1 MLKDVL
7 DRIEARLEA
16 LDMSATAASREAGL
30 TLDAIRNMR
39 RKVQAGDINA
49 GVKSRTID
57 ALAPVLQ
64 TSASWLL
71 TGEGHSQGEER
82 TKGDPV
88 SIIPGA
94 SLITQDKSL
103 PVYAATMG
111 GDGHVIIT
119 FDPIEYVK
127 RPAVLEHVK
136 DGYGV
141 LIVGESMI
149 PAYRPGDTA
158 LVNPRLPPQRDTDVV
173 LFHNPPNDEAEC
185 IIKQLNGFNDQVWHL
200 EQFNP
205 ADTFDEYRKEWP
217 ICHRVVGK
225 YNRR

>member
-7 DRIEARLEA
+7 DRIEARLKA
-16 LDMSATAASREAGL
+16 LGMSATAASREAGL
-30 TLDAIRNMR
+30 SLDAIRNMR

-49 GVKSRTID
+49 GVSSRTID

-71 TGEGHSQGEER
+71 TGEGQGEVR
-82 TKGDPV
+82 TKGDLV

-158 LVNPRLPPQRDTDVV
+158 LINPRLPPQRDTDVV

-205 ADTFDEYRKEWP
+205 ADKFDEYRKEWP

>member
-16 LDMSATAASREAGL
+16 LGMTATGASRQAGL
-30 TLDAIRNMR
+30 SLDAIRNMR
-39 RKVQAGDINA
+39 RKVLAGDINA
-49 GVKSRTID
+49 GVSSRTIE
-57 ALAPVLQ
+57 ALAPVLE
-64 TSASWLL
+64 TTTSWLL
-71 TGEGHSQGEER
+71 TGDAANNER
-82 TKGDPV
+82 IKGDPV
-88 SIIPGA
+88 SIIPGG

-103 PVYAATMG
+103 PVYPAAMG

-158 LVNPRLPPQRDTDVV
+158 LINPRLPPQRETDVV
-173 LFHNPPNDEAEC
+173 LFHTPPNDEAEC
-185 IIKQLNGFNDQVWHL
+185 IIKQLNGFNDHIWHL

-205 ADTFDEYRKEWP
+205 AKTFDEHRKEWP